1 MKVSVRVWEK
11 EHLKPSLAG
20 VLIDSLFGGSFD
32 NVYQHLISMCFTY
45 SLTR

>member
-20 VLIDSLFGGSFD
+20 VLIDSLFGG
-32 NVYQHLISMCFTY
+32 HLIMFINI
-45 SLTR
+45 